1 MDAFHPAEAIRLKAM
16 LAMCRLVRTIR
27 TAMKSISLLL
37 LTLHAAAADW
47 HPVPDKMLTRWGKN
61 LTPVKVWTEHPRP
74 QLVRESWKSLNGLW
88 NHAIRPKDSAQP
100 DTWDGKILV
109 PFAPEAA
116 LSGVGRLL
124 EPDQSLWY
132 QRELRIKPIPGERT
146 LLHFEAVDYQTTVW
160 VNGTEIGH
168 HTGGH
173 TPFSFDITDALKPDG
188 NQLVVRVFD
197 ATEGFQLHG
206 KQKLKPGGIWYT
218 RVSGIWQTVWLEQ
231 VPARHVSDLD
241 FSCDIRSGT
250 LRVRAKLAGVA
261 SDGERLRVTA
271 SIDGRQVA
279 EATGAANTAELKIP
293 EPKLWSP
300 DAPNLYDLDVKLID
314 AAGTTIDSVKSY
326 AALREFG
333 KARDAGGHL
342 RFTLNGKPIFHWGP
356 LDQGWWP
363 DGLLTPPSDE
373 AMISDIR
380 FLKDAGFNMIR
391 KHIKVEPRRYYHHC
405 DRLGMLM
412 WQDQV
417 STGYGHKHGTTPT
430 CPPWTRM
437 APDPKDADW
446 PDDAHRQWL
455 LEYQRMVDHLRDS
468 ACIAAWIPFN
478 EAWGQHRSMEIGEL
492 AARLDPTRHVNLAS
506 GGNFWPVGD
515 IADHH
520 NYPNPEFPLDDPRFN
535 DFIKVVGE
543 FGGHGWPVEG
553 HLWNKSAKNW
563 GYGGLP
569 QSLDEWQ
576 QRYARSIDILCDL
589 RGRGIAGGV
598 YTQTSDVEN
607 EINGLLTYDRI
618 PKIDAAWLKKQSDRL
633 LHN

>member
-1 MDAFHPAEAIRLKAM
+1 MKTIGILLITVLTAKAE
-16 LAMCRLVRTIR
+16 
-27 TAMKSISLLL
+27 
-37 LTLHAAAADW
+37 W
-47 HPVPDKMLTRWGKN
+47 HPVPDRMLTQWGKN
-61 LTPVKVWTEHPRP
+61 LTPDQVWTGHPRP
-74 QLVRESWKSLNGLW
+74 QLVRGTWRNLNGLW
-88 NHAIRPKDSAQP
+88 NHAIRPKDAALP
-100 DTWDGKILV
+100 DTWDGNILV
-109 PFAPEAA
+109 PFAPEAT

-124 EPDQSLWY
+124 EPEQSLWY
-132 QRELRIKPIPGERT
+132 QRELQVKPVTCERT

-160 VNGTEIGH
+160 INGTEIGD

-173 TPFSFDITDALKPDG
+173 TPFSFDITDALKPEG
-188 NQLVVRVFD
+188 NQLVVRVLD

-231 VPARHVSDLD
+231 VPVRHVGDLD
-241 FSCDIRSGT
+241 FSCDIKSGT
-250 LRVRAKLAGVA
+250 LRVLAKTAGP
-261 SDGERLRVTA
+261 SIEGERLRVTA

-279 EATGAANTAELKIP
+279 EATSASNTAELKIP

-300 DAPNLYDLDVKLID
+300 DAPNLYDLDVKLTD
-314 AAGTTIDSVKSY
+314 EAGKAIDSVKSY

-333 KARDAGGHL
+333 KARDAKGNL
-342 RFTLNGKPIFHWGP
+342 RFTLNGKPVFHWGP

-373 AMISDIR
+373 AMLSDIR

-405 DRLGMLM
+405 DRLGMLV

-417 STGYGHKHGTTPT
+417 SAGYGHNRGTSAT

-437 APDPKDADW
+437 QPDPKDADW

-455 LEYQRMVDHLRDS
+455 LEYQRMVENLRDT
-468 ACIAAWIPFN
+468 ACIAAWVPFN
-478 EAWGQHRSMEIGEL
+478 EAWGQHRSMAIGKLALEL
-492 AARLDPTRHVNLAS
+492 DSTRHLNIAS

-520 NYPNPEFPLDDPRFN
+520 NYPNPDFPVDDPRFK
-535 DFIKVVGE
+535 DCIKVVGE

-553 HLWNKSAKNW
+553 HLWNKTARNW

-569 QSLDEWQ
+569 KTLDEWKE
-576 QRYARSIDILCDL
+576 RYSRSIDILCDL
-589 RGRGIAGGV
+589 RARGISAGV

-618 PKIDAAWLKKQSDRL
+618 PKIDTAWLKQQSDRL
-633 LHN
+633 LLTPDTGK

>member
-1 MDAFHPAEAIRLKAM
+1 
-16 LAMCRLVRTIR
+16 
-27 TAMKSISLLL
+27 MKSIGFILL
-37 LTLHAAAADW
+37 LTLPTVAADW
-47 HPVPDKMLTRWGKN
+47 HPVPDRMLTRWGKN
-61 LTPVKVWTEHPRP
+61 LTPVKVWSEHPRP
-74 QLVRESWKSLNGLW
+74 QLVRGSWKSLNGLW
-88 NHAIRPKDSAQP
+88 NHAIRPKDSALP

-109 PFAPEAA
+109 PFAPEAT

-132 QRELRIKPIPGERT
+132 QRELRVKPIPGERT

-160 VNGTEIGH
+160 INGMEIGK

-231 VPARHVSDLD
+231 VPVRHVEDLD
-241 FSCDIRSGT
+241 FSCDIRNGT
-250 LRVRAKLAGVA
+250 LRVMAKLAGPRIE
-261 SDGERLRVTA
+261 GERFRVTA

-279 EATGAANTAELKIP
+279 EATSSSNTADLKIP
-293 EPKLWSP
+293 EAKLWSP
-300 DAPNLYDLDVKLID
+300 DSPNLYDLRVELID
-314 AAGTTIDSVKSY
+314 AAGKTLDSVESY

-333 KARDAGGHL
+333 KTRDANGNL

-373 AMISDIR
+373 AMLSDIR

-405 DRLGMLM
+405 DRLGMLV

-417 STGYGHKHGTTPT
+417 SASHGNSAISPT
-430 CPPWTRM
+430 WTRM
-437 APDPKDADW
+437 APNPQDAEW

-455 LEYQRMVDHLRDS
+455 LEYQRMVGHLRDT

-478 EAWGQHRSMEIGEL
+478 EAWGQHRSMEIGNM
-492 AARLDPTRHVNLAS
+492 AAALDPTRPVNIAS

-569 QSLDEWQ
+569 QTLDEWK

-589 RGRGIAGGV
+589 RKRGVAAGV

-607 EINGLLTYDRI
+607 EINGLLTYDRV
-618 PKIDAAWLKKQSDRL
+618 PKIDTAWLKQQSDRL
-633 LHN
+633 LQTPDVAPRD

>member
-1 MDAFHPAEAIRLKAM
+1 
-16 LAMCRLVRTIR
+16 
-27 TAMKSISLLL
+27 MKSIGFILF
-37 LTLHAAAADW
+37 LTLPTVAADW
-47 HPVPDKMLTRWGKN
+47 HPVPDRMLTRWGKN
-61 LTPVKVWTEHPRP
+61 LSPVKVWTEHPRP

-88 NHAIRPKDSAQP
+88 NHAIRPKDSALP

-109 PFAPEAA
+109 PFAPEAT

-132 QRELRIKPIPGERT
+132 QRELRVKPIPGERT

-160 VNGTEIGH
+160 INGMEIGK

-231 VPARHVSDLD
+231 VPVRHVEDLD
-241 FSCDIRSGT
+241 FSCDIRNGT
-250 LRVRAKLAGVA
+250 LRVMAKLAGPRIE
-261 SDGERLRVTA
+261 GERFRVTA

-279 EATGAANTAELKIP
+279 DATSSSNTADLKIP
-293 EPKLWSP
+293 EAKLWSP
-300 DAPNLYDLDVKLID
+300 DSPNLYDLRAELID
-314 AAGTTIDSVKSY
+314 AAGKTLDSVESH

-333 KARDAGGHL
+333 KTRDANGNL

-373 AMISDIR
+373 AMLSDIR

-405 DRLGMLM
+405 DRLGMLV

-417 STGYGHKHGTTPT
+417 SASHGNSAISPT
-430 CPPWTRM
+430 WTRM
-437 APDPKDADW
+437 APNPQDAEW

-455 LEYQRMVDHLRDS
+455 LEYQRMVGHLRDT

-478 EAWGQHRSMEIGEL
+478 
-492 AARLDPTRHVNLAS
+492 
-506 GGNFWPVGD
+506 
-515 IADHH
+515 
-520 NYPNPEFPLDDPRFN
+520 
-535 DFIKVVGE
+535 
-543 FGGHGWPVEG
+543 
-553 HLWNKSAKNW
+553 
-563 GYGGLP
+563 
-569 QSLDEWQ
+569 
-576 QRYARSIDILCDL
+576 
-589 RGRGIAGGV
+589 
-598 YTQTSDVEN
+598 
-607 EINGLLTYDRI
+607 
-618 PKIDAAWLKKQSDRL
+618 
-633 LHN
+633 

>member
-1 MDAFHPAEAIRLKAM
+1 MK
-16 LAMCRLVRTIR
+16 TIG
-27 TAMKSISLLL
+27 ILLI
-37 LTLHAAAADW
+37 TLHTATAEW
-47 HPVPDKMLTRWGKN
+47 HPVPDRMLTQWGKS
-61 LTPVKVWTEHPRP
+61 LAPDKVWSEHPRP
-74 QLVRESWKSLNGLW
+74 QLVRESWSNLNGFW

-100 DTWDGKILV
+100 DAWDGKILV

-132 QRELRIKPIPGERT
+132 QRDLPIKPIAGERT

-160 VNGTEIGH
+160 VNGTEIGS

-188 NQLVVRVFD
+188 NQLVVRVLD
-197 ATEGFQLHG
+197 ATEGYQLHG

-231 VPARHVSDLD
+231 VPARHVGDLD
-241 FSCDIRSGT
+241 FSCDIKSGT
-250 LRVRAKLAGVA
+250 LRVMAKIAGLP
-261 SDGERLRVTA
+261 SEGERIRVTA

-279 EATGAANTAELKIP
+279 EGTSASNTAELKIP

-300 DAPNLYDLDVKLID
+300 ESPNLYDLDVKLTD
-314 AAGTTIDSVKSY
+314 AAGKTIDSVKSY

-333 KARDAGGHL
+333 KTRDAKGNL
-342 RFTLNGKPIFHWGP
+342 RFTLNGKPLFHWGP

-373 AMISDIR
+373 AMLSDIR

-417 STGYGHKHGTTPT
+417 SAGYGKGANT
-430 CPPWTRM
+430 PPWTRM
-437 APDPKDADW
+437 KPGPQDAEW
-446 PDDAHRQWL
+446 PEDAHRQWL
-455 LEYQRMVDHLRDS
+455 LEYQRMVGHLRDT

-478 EAWGQHRSMEIGEL
+478 EAWGQHRSMEIGKM
-492 AARLDPTRHVNLAS
+492 AAALDPTRHVNIAS

-515 IADHH
+515 VADHH
-520 NYPNPEFPLDDPRFN
+520 NYPNPEFPLDDVRFN
-535 DFIKVVGE
+535 DYIKVVGE

-569 QSLDEWQ
+569 QSLDEWK

-589 RGRGIAGGV
+589 RRRGVAAGV

-618 PKIDAAWLKKQSDRL
+618 PKIDAAWLKQQSDRL
-633 LHN
+633 LATPDAGQ

>member
-1 MDAFHPAEAIRLKAM
+1 
-16 LAMCRLVRTIR
+16 
-27 TAMKSISLLL
+27 MKTTGLFFL
-37 LTLHAAAADW
+37 LTLHAATADW
-47 HPVPDKMLTRWGKN
+47 HPVADQMLTQWGKS
-61 LTPVKVWTEHPRP
+61 LTPDKVWTEHPRP
-74 QLVRESWKSLNGLW
+74 QLMRCTWTNLNGLW
-88 NHAIRPKDSAQP
+88 NHAIRPGNSAVP
-100 DTWDGKILV
+100 ENLDGKILV

-132 QRELRIKPIPGERT
+132 QRDLPARPIPGERT

-160 VNGTEIGH
+160 INGTEIGR

-173 TPFSFDITDALKPDG
+173 TPFSFDITNALKPDG
-188 NQLVVRVFD
+188 NQLVVRALD
-197 ATEGFQLHG
+197 ATEGYQLHG

-231 VPARHVSDLD
+231 VPARHVDDLD
-241 FSCDIRSGT
+241 FSCDIRNGT
-250 LRVRAKLAGVA
+250 LRVTAKLSGPPVAG
-261 SDGERLRVTA
+261 EQLRVTA
-271 SIDGRQVA
+271 SIAGAQVA
-279 EATGAANTAELKIP
+279 DSTGTPDTILLKIP

-300 DAPNLYDLDVKLID
+300 DAPHLYDLDVKLID
-314 AAGTTIDSVKSY
+314 ASGKTIDSVKSHS
-326 AALREFG
+326 ALREFG
-333 KARDAGGHL
+333 KTRDANGNL

-373 AMISDIR
+373 AMLSDIR

-405 DRLGMLM
+405 DRLGLLM

-417 STGYGHKHGTTPT
+417 SAGYGKGANT
-430 CPPWTRM
+430 PPWTRM

-446 PDDAHRQWL
+446 PEEAHRQWL
-455 LEYQRMVDHLRDS
+455 LEYKRMVENLRDT
-468 ACIAAWIPFN
+468 ACIATWIPFN
-478 EAWGQHRSMEIGEL
+478 EAWGQHRSMEIGKM
-492 AARLDPTRHVNLAS
+492 AAALDPTRPVNIAS

-569 QSLDEWQ
+569 QTLDEWK

-589 RGRGIAGGV
+589 RKRGIAAGV

-607 EINGLLTYDRI
+607 EINGLLTYDRV
-618 PKIDAAWLKKQSDRL
+618 PKIDTAWLKQQSDRL
-633 LHN
+633 LQTPDVAPRE